1 MKVDRHKPGMP
12 EKRVAFHATVWGRV
26 QGVFFRDFVQE
37 QANRLN
43 LSGYVHNWPDGS
55 VEVWAEGERDKLEEL
70 VNYLK
75 IGPPAAMVDRVN
87 FEWLEYKGSYS
98 GFSVKY

>member
-1 MKVDRHKPGMP
+1 MDRHKPDMP
-12 EKRVAFHATVWGRV
+12 ENLAALYAIVWGRV
-26 QGVFFRDFVQE
+26 QGVFFRDFAQE
-37 QANRLN
+37 QAKQLG
-43 LSGYVHNWPDGS
+43 LSGYIHNRPDGR
-55 VEVWAEGERDKLEEL
+55 VEVWAEGERNKLEEL